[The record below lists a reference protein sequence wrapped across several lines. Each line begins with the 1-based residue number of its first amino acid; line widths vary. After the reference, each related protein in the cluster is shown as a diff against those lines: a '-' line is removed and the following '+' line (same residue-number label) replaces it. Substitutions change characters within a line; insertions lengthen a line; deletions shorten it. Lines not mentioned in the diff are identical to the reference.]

1 MNLSLW
7 RRDSCYIQDTIH
19 KRRETGNDK
28 KRQCCLHSLSVWITQ
43 RRLHHRCNGLA
54 KIRGKHMRMSRLLI
68 PTLKEDPSDAEVIS
82 HKLLLRAGMIRK
94 LTAGIY
100 SYLPLGYRS
109 LRKVEQIV
117 REEMNASGA
126 QEVLL
131 PMVQPAELWKESGRW
146 DLYGPEL
153 LRFKD
158 RHDRECCL
166 GPTHEEVIT
175 DLVRREVRSYKDLPL
190 NLYQIQTKFR
200 DEIRPRFGLMRG
212 REFVMKDAYSFDA
225 TEAGAEESYRVMK
238 DAYARIFTRC
248 GLHFAVV
255 EADTGPI
262 GGSFSHE
269 FMVLA
274 DTGEDIIVA
283 CDSCDYAAN
292 LEKAETRPM
301 APPASWEPCT
311 AERVSTPGLTS
322 VEEVAAFL
330 KVQPQDI
337 IKTLVFSTENGPV
350 VVLTRGDH
358 EVNEIKVKNFLRVSV
373 LELGDARLV
382 EDVTGGPKGFSGPIG
397 LAGAPILADYAV
409 RAMTWAVVGANC
421 SDMHLTGV
429 NPQTDFKVDNYGDF
443 RCATAGDACPRCD
456 GTLTLSRG
464 IEVGHIFKLGLKY
477 SKAMNARFLDRDG
490 IETPMVMGCY
500 GIGVSR
506 IIAAAIEQN
515 HDDDGIVFPPPIAPF
530 QVIVSPVGGKDGA
543 IDEAAEKVY
552 SDLWDAGIDALL
564 DDRDER
570 PGVKF
575 KDADLMGIPVRI
587 TIGKKALSTGQLELR
602 NRKTR
607 EVSFVPVV
615 DIVRATREQL
625 EAW

>member
-1 MNLSLW
+1 
-7 RRDSCYIQDTIH
+7 
-19 KRRETGNDK
+19 
-28 KRQCCLHSLSVWITQ
+28 
-43 RRLHHRCNGLA
+43 
-54 KIRGKHMRMSRLLI
+54 MRMSRLLI

-146 DLYGPEL
+146 DVYGPEL

-255 EADTGPI
+255 D
-262 GGSFSHE
+262 
-269 FMVLA
+269 A
-274 DTGEDIIVA
+274 DTGEDVIVA
-283 CDSCDYAAN
+283 CDSCEYAAN
-292 LEKAETRPM
+292 LEKAETRALA
-301 APPASWEPCT
+301 APESWRPC
-311 AERVSTPGLTS
+311 AIKRVSTPGLTS

-330 KVQPQDI
+330 KVQPWDI

-358 EVNEIKVKNFLRVSV
+358 EVNEIKVKNFLRVNA
-373 LELGDARLV
+373 LEFGDAKLV
-382 EDVTGGPKGFSGPIG
+382 EEITGGPKGFSGPVG

-429 NPQTDFKVDNYGDF
+429 NPQTDFKVDHYGDF
-443 RCATAGDACPRCD
+443 RCAAAGDPCPRCQ

-490 IETPMVMGCY
+490 AETPMVMGCY

-515 HDDDGIVFPPPIAPF
+515 HDDDGIIFPPPIAPF
-530 QVIVSPVGGKDGA
+530 QVIVSPVGGKDSA

-552 SDLWDAGIDALL
+552 RDLWDAGIDALL

-575 KDADLMGIPVRI
+575 KDADLMGIPLRI
-587 TIGKKALSTGQLELR
+587 TIGKKALASGNLELR
-602 NRKTR
+602 NRKTKD
-607 EVSFVPVV
+607 VTLAPAS
-615 DIVRATREQL
+615 DIVRAVRDALEQ
-625 EAW
+625 W

>member
-1 MNLSLW
+1 MVCIQAQDGLDSEDYSMSL
-7 RRDSCYIQDTIH
+7 
-19 KRRETGNDK
+19 KMALNM
-28 KRQCCLHSLSVWITQ
+28 
-43 RRLHHRCNGLA
+43 
-54 KIRGKHMRMSRLLI
+54 RGMLMRMSTLLI

-94 LTAGIY
+94 LTSGIY

-146 DLYGPEL
+146 ELYGPEL

-175 DLVRREVRSYKDLPL
+175 DLVRREIRSYKDLPL

-225 TEAGAEESYRVMK
+225 TEEGAEESYRVMK
-238 DAYARIFTRC
+238 EAYTRIFARC
-248 GLHFAVV
+248 GLRFAVV

-274 DTGEDIIVA
+274 DTGEDVIVA
-283 CDSCDYAAN
+283 CNSCDYAAN
-292 LEKAETRPM
+292 LEKAETRSVA
-301 APPASWEPCT
+301 APKSWKPSVT
-311 AERVSTPGLTS
+311 TSVSTPGMTT
-322 VEEVAAFL
+322 VEEVAEFL
-330 KVQPQDI
+330 GVRSQDI
-337 IKTLVFSTENGPV
+337 IKTLLFVTEKGPV
-350 VVLTRGDH
+350 AVLTRGDH
-358 EVNEIKVKNFLRVSV
+358 DVNEIKVKNFLGVNR
-373 LELGDARLV
+373 LDFADAQTI

-397 LAGAPILADYAV
+397 LKGAPILADYAV
-409 RAMTWAVVGANC
+409 RGITCAVVGAN
-421 SDMHLTGV
+421 SPDLHITGV
-429 NPQTDFKVDNYGDF
+429 NPQTDFTVDHFGDF
-443 RCATAGDACPRCD
+443 RCAVVGDPCPRCQ

-490 IETPMVMGCY
+490 VETPMVMGCY

-515 HDDDGIVFPPPIAPF
+515 HDEDGIIFPPPIAPF
-530 QVIVSPVGGKDGA
+530 QVIVTPVGGKDAA
-543 IDEAAEKVY
+543 IDQAAEKVY
-552 SDLWDAGIDALL
+552 SLLWESGIDALL

-575 KDADLMGIPVRI
+575 KDADLMGIPIRI
-587 TIGKKALSTGQLELR
+587 TIGKKALASNQLELR
-602 NRKTR
+602 HRRTK
-607 EVSFVPVV
+607 EVTLVPQRNV
-615 DIVRATREQL
+615 L
-625 EAW
+625 EAVQESLKTW